1 MKEGNMQGMPYNT
14 NPFAPRA
21 RMYAVKLVRSGWS
34 IRKAA
39 RYVGV
44 NPSTVSRWTRIAPQ
58 NSCCN
63 IETKSSRPRTHP
75 NTTSKEVADLIVAE
89 RLKHNRCGNVV
100 HQILLKQGV
109 KVSLSTVNRVLDR
122 HGMLKKKSK
131 WKRYHPQTDRPLPES
146 PGDLVQ
152 IDTIHLIRNNMTRCY
167 IYTLIDVN
175 SRWAYA
181 EAADRVS
188 AQTSLDFLMRARVEA
203 PFRFNCI
210 QSDNGSEFSNFFTL
224 NLGIRHRHTRVRK
237 PTDNAHLERFN
248 RTIQTECLRYPD
260 KISTMN
266 EKIKSYLAYY
276 NNERIHM
283 GINYLT
289 PAQKLAQVLQSY

>member
-1 MKEGNMQGMPYNT
+1 MQGMPYTT
-14 NPFAPRA
+14 NPYLPKVRRETVFL
-21 RMYAVKLVRSGWS
+21 VKYRGFS

-39 RYVGV
+39 RHTGV
-44 NPSTVSRWTRIAPQ
+44 NPSTVSRWVKKAPR
-58 NSCCN
+58 NPN
-63 IETKSSRPRTHP
+63 AGIETLSSKPRSRHP
-75 NTTSKEVADLIVAE
+75 KTVPKEIEDLIVAE
-89 RLKHNRCGNVV
+89 RLKNHRCGNVI

-109 KVSLSTVNRVLDR
+109 SVSLSTVNRVLDR
-122 HGMLKKKSK
+122 HGLLKKKSK
-131 WKRYHPQTDRPLPES
+131 WKRFHPQTDRPMPER

-152 IDTIHLIRNNMTRCY
+152 IDTIHIFRNNRTRCY

-181 EAADRVS
+181 EAAEMITAKR
-188 AQTSLDFLMRARVEA
+188 SLDFIARARSEA
-203 PFRFNCI
+203 PFKFNCI
-210 QSDNGSEFSNFFTL
+210 QSDNGSEFSNFLTL
-224 NLGIRHRHTRVRK
+224 NLDIRHRHTRVRK

-260 KISTMN
+260 KIERMN
-266 EKIKSYLAYY
+266 ERIKEYLNYY
-276 NNERIHM
+276 NNERLHM